1 MREPAG
7 RAAEG
12 GWSSSSGVT
21 GTARRQMPANYARS
35 RSDADRARRRNSP
48 CPTSVC
54 PHVHDEHASLTGT
67 SRLLGSYWL
76 EVPAR
81 PSQKPCCSFTP
92 PARPRVNE
100 PRVNALR
107 LARAALTVAAYA
119 LIVAALAVALAA
131 GG

>member
-1 MREPAG
+1 
-7 RAAEG
+7 
-12 GWSSSSGVT
+12 
-21 GTARRQMPANYARS
+21 MPANYARS

-81 PSQKPCCSFTP
+81 PSQQPCCSFTP
-92 PARPRVNE
+92 PAR

-119 LIVAALAVALAA
+119 LIVAALAVALTA